1 MWAVVLAGGDGSGL
15 RPLLRRAL
23 GEERPAQYVPF
34 LGPRSLVRE
43 TLDRTALRIP
53 PSRTVVVTI
62 RAHVPHVAQEFTG
75 VADPPYVL
83 LQPRDRGTAPAV
95 LHAARWIARRDPE
108 AMLAVL
114 PCDHFVLGAA
124 TFMAHVLDVARAIES
139 RPERVAL
146 VGAPPGAPGS
156 GHGWIQPGPP
166 IGDSAD
172 LLSGVRAIAAGPP
185 AGGGLARVVGRW
197 NTGVAVGCA
206 AAFVALGSRTR
217 PAMSGLLDRAHG
229 LEEPG
234 AAALRVAYAPMGAVR
249 FEDMAAADPACL
261 ALSSL
266 PRLTWCDLGRPDGL
280 PAVLARMRVRP
291 AWADSVDPAVVPA

>member
-1 MWAVVLAGGDGSGL
+1 MWAVVLAGGEGSGL
-15 RPLLRRAL
+15 RPLLRSAL
-23 GEERPAQYVPF
+23 GEERPPQYVPF
-34 LGPRSLVRE
+34 LGPRSLLRE

-53 PSRTVVVTI
+53 ASRTVVVTI

-83 LQPRDRGTAPAV
+83 LQPRDRGTGPAV
-95 LHAARWIARRDPE
+95 LHAARWIARRDGD

-124 TFMAHVLDVARAIES
+124 TFMAHVQGVARAVES
-139 RPERVAL
+139 RPERVVL
-146 VGAPPGAPGS
+146 VGAPPDAPGS

-172 LLSGVRAIAAGPP
+172 LLSSVRAITAGPP
-185 AGGGLARVVGRW
+185 AGGGLARGLGRW
-197 NTGVAVGCA
+197 NTGVAVGSA

-217 PAMSGLLDRAHG
+217 PAVSGLLDRAHR
-229 LEEPG
+229 LEDPG
-234 AAALRVAYAPMGAVR
+234 AAALREAYAPMGAVC
-249 FEDMAAADPACL
+249 FEDMAAADPASL

-291 AWADSVDPAVVPA
+291 AWADAVDHAVVPA